1 MMKSGHQI
9 FLIFEF
15 YSEKIGVKMRQ
26 MPVPSHF
33 VTPQK
38 PNHDDVVWYFFF
50 SRSSFI
56 VFHVRS
62 ESFVFYFFIFSSID
76 PLSICLVPSLA
87 LKMKSISSND
97 GNSANQSSSVRNRV
111 GNDSDPDQSSKFHF
125 YSSSDLHQEQQH
137 KSRGIFSNNYNAKPN
152 ITNRSLPSEGNT
164 GGGFSIPKLGTM
176 NGVLLPTLQST
187 LNVILFLRLPSITAQ
202 AGCVYTTFII
212 LICVASTLITAISLS
227 AIATNGTIQ
236 AGGPY
241 YVISRTLGLEAGGA
255 LGLLYYLGSTMA
267 CAMSALGAVEAI
279 LRSVGDSLDNQ
290 SGPTVI
296 TLLDPANNNDPFMN
310 IDNSIEQSTRRFLQ
324 SEYDVAMV
332 DPISLGPNN
341 MIEEEI
347 ITEIGAEMN
356 HQHENNIL
364 VQVGTQYLSLMLVLM
379 LTLVSNVGFRVV
391 DMASN
396 VFLAIM
402 FLSIFCSVLG
412 CILFATGYHIGD
424 LIPWDRRFMDNVWPN
439 FTPDPITGIE
449 PNFFSSLALFYPSVT
464 GKF

>member
-1 MMKSGHQI
+1 MKSSG
-9 FLIFEF
+9 
-15 YSEKIGVKMRQ
+15 
-26 MPVPSHF
+26 
-33 VTPQK
+33 T
-38 PNHDDVVWYFFF
+38 
-50 SRSSFI
+50 
-56 VFHVRS
+56 
-62 ESFVFYFFIFSSID
+62 
-76 PLSICLVPSLA
+76 
-87 LKMKSISSND
+87 ND
-97 GNSANQSSSVRNRV
+97 GNTAASQPSSVRNRV
-111 GNDSDPDQSSKFHF
+111 GNESGPDQSSKFHF

-137 KSRGIFSNNYNAKPN
+137 KSRGILSNNYNAKSN
-152 ITNRSLPSEGNT
+152 ISNPPSQGNTTT
-164 GGGFSIPKLGTM
+164 GGGYSIPKLGTM

-212 LICVASTLITAISLS
+212 LICIASTLITAISLS

-267 CAMSALGAVEAI
+267 CAMSVLGAVEAI
-279 LRSVGDSLDNQ
+279 LRSVGDSLDNKI
-290 SGPTVI
+290 GPTVI
-296 TLLDPANNNDPFMN
+296 TLFDPANNNDPFMYGN
-310 IDNSIEQSTRRFLQ
+310 NGIEQSTRRFSQ

-332 DPISLGPNN
+332 DPMSLDSSLGSPNN
-341 MIEEEI
+341 IIEEEI
-347 ITEIGAEMN
+347 MTEIGAEMS

-412 CILFATGYHIGD
+412 CILFASGYYIGD

-464 GKF
+464 GKFYLHTCSFY